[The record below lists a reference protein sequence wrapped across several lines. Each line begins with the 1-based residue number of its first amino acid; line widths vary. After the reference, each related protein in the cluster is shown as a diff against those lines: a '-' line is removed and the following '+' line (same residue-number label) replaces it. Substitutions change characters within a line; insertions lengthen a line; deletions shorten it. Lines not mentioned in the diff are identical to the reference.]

1 MTREHAGRGP
11 LSRDEMAQL
20 VARDIP
26 AGAYVNL
33 GIGQPTRVAD
43 YLDPAQVWL
52 ASAASTPG
60 TRPSRSLRTV

>member
-1 MTREHAGRGP
+1 MPG
-11 LSRDEMAQL
+11 
-20 VARDIP
+20 ARDIP